1 MKKIKL
7 FFLFLLA
14 PFYLSAQVEY
24 VQEYDYGSIMPF
36 ISDGTA
42 GYIFYLDDTGEHG
55 LVYNTEIKYQA
66 KYIESKK
73 EYAAELNKKTKKLGM
88 KGDLD
93 YSYMDKDILPQP
105 TEEISEKDLKKIYKE
120 IAPKLGD
127 DGEQNMAEIVKFCE
141 EKGISM
147 QNYFPEHYW
156 AKSLGEGWY
165 IPGNK
170 ELELIA
176 KLIIGG
182 IGENYHVKDA
192 FALTKRMTE
201 LPGGCCRLFSSFGP
215 NEKGI
220 KSSTMKDAKK
230 GFYSLIAV
238 ENSKKGYRKWLE
250 LQDEDSS
257 EAIIM
262 AVRKF

>member
-42 GYIFYLDDTGEHG
+42 GTIFYLDDTGEHG
-55 LVYNTEIKYQA
+55 LVYYTGRKYQA

-73 EYAAELNKKTKKLGM
+73 EYAAKLNKKTKKLGM

-182 IGENYHVKDA
+182 IGENYHVKDV

-201 LPGGCCRLFSSFGP
+201 LSCSGLFSPFEP
-215 NEKGI
+215 PHEIGI

-238 ENSKKGYRKWLE
+238 KNSKKGYRKWLE

>member
-36 ISDGTA
+36 ISDRTA
-42 GYIFYLDDTGEHG
+42 GSIFYLDDTGEHG
-55 LVYNTEIKYQA
+55 LVYYTGRKYQA

-73 EYAAELNKKTKKLGM
+73 EYAAKLNKKTKKLGM
-88 KGDLD
+88 GDLD

-120 IAPKLGD
+120 IAPKLGN

-192 FALTKRMTE
+192 FALIKRMTE
-201 LPGGCCRLFSSFGP
+201 LSCGDLFSPFGP

>member
-1 MKKIKL
+1 MKKFKL

-24 VQEYDYGSIMPF
+24 VQEYDYGSIIPF

-42 GYIFYLDDTGEHG
+42 GSIFNLDDTREHG
-55 LVYNTEIKYQA
+55 LVYYTGRKYQA

-73 EYAAELNKKTKKLGM
+73 EYAAKLNKKTKKLGM
-88 KGDLD
+88 GDLD

-192 FALTKRMTE
+192 FALIKRMTE
-201 LPGGCCRLFSSFGP
+201 LSCGDLFSPFGP
-215 NEKGI
+215 DEKGI

-230 GFYSLIAV
+230 GFYSLIAL

>member
-1 MKKIKL
+1 MKKFKL

-24 VQEYDYGSIMPF
+24 VQEYDYGSIIPF

-42 GYIFYLDDTGEHG
+42 GSIFYLDDTGEHG
-55 LVYNTEIKYQA
+55 LVYYTGRKYQA

-73 EYAAELNKKTKKLGM
+73 EYAAKLNKKTKKLGM
-88 KGDLD
+88 GDLD

-192 FALTKRMTE
+192 FALIKRMTE
-201 LPGGCCRLFSSFGP
+201 LSCGDLFSPFEHD
-215 NEKGI
+215 EKGI

-230 GFYSLIAV
+230 GFYSLIAL

>member
-36 ISDGTA
+36 ISDRTA
-42 GYIFYLDDTGEHG
+42 GSIFYLDDTGEHG
-55 LVYNTEIKYQA
+55 LVYYTGRKYQA

-73 EYAAELNKKTKKLGM
+73 EYAAKLNKKTKKLGM
-88 KGDLD
+88 GDLD

-120 IAPKLGD
+120 IAPKLGN

-192 FALTKRMTE
+192 FALIKRMTE
-201 LPGGCCRLFSSFGP
+201 LSCGDLFSPFGP

-238 ENSKKGYRKWLE
+238 ENSKK
-250 LQDEDSS
+250 
-257 EAIIM
+257 
-262 AVRKF
+262 

>member
-24 VQEYDYGSIMPF
+24 VQEYDYGSIIPF
-36 ISDGTA
+36 ISDRTA
-42 GYIFYLDDTGEHG
+42 GSIFYLDDTGEHG
-55 LVYNTEIKYQA
+55 LVYYTGRKYQA

-73 EYAAELNKKTKKLGM
+73 EYAAKLNKKTKKLGM
-88 KGDLD
+88 GDLD

-192 FALTKRMTE
+192 FALIKRMTE
-201 LPGGCCRLFSSFGP
+201 LSCGDLFSPFGP